1 MAEKTLDE
9 IKIGE
14 VTYNLN
20 AYSFNINRDV
30 NKRGRPSSEVRGGI
44 VNATIEALDQEYT
57 LWALGLED
65 TTPAKGEII
74 IRNKTTNE
82 LSRKIK
88 FEGAYVV
95 AYSEHLS
102 QDDTESVKISVTISC
117 HKLTVGEENTLEND
131 WPDMP

>member
-1 MAEKTLDE
+1 MADKTLDE
-9 IKIGE
+9 IQIGST
-14 VTYNLN
+14 TYNLN

-44 VNATIEALDQEYT
+44 ISATIEALDQEYT

-65 TTPAKGEII
+65 TEPTNGKIT

-82 LSRKIK
+82 LSREIE

-117 HKLTVGEENTLEND
+117 HKLKVGENALEND
-131 WPDMP
+131 WPDMA